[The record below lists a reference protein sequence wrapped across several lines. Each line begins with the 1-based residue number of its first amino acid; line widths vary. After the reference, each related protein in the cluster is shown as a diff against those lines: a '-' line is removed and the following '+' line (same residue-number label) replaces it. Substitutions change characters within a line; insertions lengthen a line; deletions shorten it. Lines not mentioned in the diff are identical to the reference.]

1 MSTLAPQKISIT
13 LPGKMATFLRKRAEA
28 EDVSIDDALAA
39 VIGDAM
45 EYEEDEISDEE
56 DAYFSKLGDE
66 RVRTATE
73 FVSMEEFRRAV
84 NAL

>member
-1 MSTLAPQKISIT
+1 MVTLEPQKFSVT
-13 LPGKMATFLRKRAEA
+13 LPGDMADFLRRRAEA
-28 EDVSIDDALAA
+28 KDVSINDALAA

-45 EYEEDEISDEE
+45 EYEEDGISDEE